1 MSEKKPT
8 PIVIEPDSRKC
19 PICGKP
25 SYSRGGIHPQCAVT
39 QADSPRKME
48 LAAQKKA
55 LAEMK
60 AESDQ
65 SKLDNHDKDCPE
77 CKMRVPADRED
88 CQCGY
93 EFDSE

>member
-8 PIVIEPDSRKC
+8 PIVVEPDSKKC

-39 QADSPRKME
+39 QADSPRKIQ

-55 LAEMK
+55 LAVTK
-60 AESDQ
+60 AETDQ
-65 SKLDNHDKDCPE
+65 SKLDAADKDCPE
-77 CKMRVPADRED
+77 CNMRVPAARET
-88 CQCGY
+88 CHCGH
-93 EFDSE
+93 EFDEE